1 MIRWARAALEGD
13 AWIREGKGRVSTVL
27 LRVTWGQGLGELGAL
42 RGPFTPGLR
51 GSEWGTGKGCE
62 PTSC

>member
-1 MIRWARAALEGD
+1 MTRWARAALEGD
-13 AWIREGKGRVSTVL
+13 VWIREGKGRVSTVL
-27 LRVTWGQGLGELGAL
+27 LRVTWGQGRGELGAL
-42 RGPFTPGLR
+42 RGPFTPVLQ